1 MKKLLAIILSLMLL
15 GSIALAET
23 PLYDYLTD
31 LFLKVYTNS
40 EFESMTGSA
49 VFSTTPPITICSYM
63 PMGETNVIVWHDGN
77 EGYICMDL
85 EKLLLDSE
93 SSMSKVYAD
102 ICAEYDFN
110 MFLMA
115 VDGQRVAYGA
125 DGMIEKYTDATGITP
140 DVICDSKEE
149 YINRIPK

>member
-1 MKKLLAIILSLMLL
+1 MKKLLAIILTLILL
-15 GSIALAET
+15 GSVAFAET

-77 EGYICMDL
+77 EGYICM
-85 EKLLLDSE
+85 E
-93 SSMSKVYAD
+93 
-102 ICAEYDFN
+102 F
-110 MFLMA
+110 
-115 VDGQRVAYGA
+115 
-125 DGMIEKYTDATGITP
+125 T
-140 DVICDSKEE
+140 
-149 YINRIPK
+149 

>member
-1 MKKLLAIILSLMLL
+1 
-15 GSIALAET
+15 
-23 PLYDYLTD
+23 
-31 LFLKVYTNS
+31 
-40 EFESMTGSA
+40 
-49 VFSTTPPITICSYM
+49 
-63 PMGETNVIVWHDGN
+63 
-77 EGYICMDL
+77 MDL

-125 DGMIEKYTDATGITP
+125 DGMIGKYTDATGITP